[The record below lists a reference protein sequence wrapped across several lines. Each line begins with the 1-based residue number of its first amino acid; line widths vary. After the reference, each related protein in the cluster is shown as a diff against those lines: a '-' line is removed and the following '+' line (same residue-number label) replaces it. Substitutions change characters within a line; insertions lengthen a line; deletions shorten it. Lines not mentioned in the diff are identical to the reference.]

1 MEITTIS
8 FWGKSRYWWAVLLVG
23 ILLIPCGIW
32 LVARPDIGYSVIS
45 ITGLVLDHTR
55 NLATYHSERHQPQGT
70 GLGLVARRWHFRH
83 TDRFLACQ
91 QSGSKRN
98 RTTLLLCVYPLVPCH
113 KKYCCRSHVG
123 KSV

>member
-8 FWGKSRYWWAVLLVG
+8 FWPLLVG
-23 ILLIPCGIW
+23 CPISWNLTDSLWNMAGCKAGHW
-32 LVARPDIGYSVIS
+32 LFGHIA
-45 ITGLVLDHTR
+45 ITGLVSDHTR

-91 QSGSKRN
+91 QSGSKQKRI
-98 RTTLLLCVYPLVPCH
+98 
-113 KKYCCRSHVG
+113 KAGGFIFSMAFYC
-123 KSV
+123 